1 MFENWKDKEFI
12 KKETVSEA
20 IIRFQDCDP
29 LRHLNNA
36 KYFDYFYNSRED
48 QIAKLYN
55 FRLNEL
61 FEEFGC
67 SWVVYNHNISYIKP
81 AVMGEWVK
89 IFSRIISYDSKTTVV
104 EYIMTD
110 QYKRNLRA
118 ILLSTMK
125 YVNVE
130 TGKTTTHQE
139 EIMTFLDAVHWKSRT
154 EHDDSLDIKNRLDLA
169 KKQLNP

>member
-1 MFENWKDKEFI
+1 MFENWKDKEYI
-12 KKETVSEA
+12 KKETSSEA

-48 QIAKLYN
+48 QVAKLYN
-55 FRLNEL
+55 FRLNEIYQ
-61 FEEFGC
+61 EFGC

-89 IFSRIISYDSKTTVV
+89 IFSRLIFFDQKTIVV
-104 EYIMTD
+104 EYLMTD
-110 QYKRNLRA
+110 QYKRNMRSL
-118 ILLSTMK
+118 LLSTMK

-130 TGKTTTHQE
+130 TGKTTEHQP
-139 EIMTFLDAVHWKSRT
+139 EIMTFLDAILWKSGY
-154 EHDDSLDIKNRLDLA
+154 DDNLDIKNRLDIA
-169 KKQLNP
+169 KRNLNA

>member
-1 MFENWKDKEFI
+1 MFENWKDKEYI
-12 KKETVSEA
+12 KKETTSEA

-48 QIAKLYN
+48 QVAKLYN
-55 FRLNEL
+55 FRLNEIYQ
-61 FEEFGC
+61 EFGC

-89 IFSRIISYDSKTTVV
+89 IFSRLVFFDKKTIVV
-104 EYIMTD
+104 EYLMTD
-110 QYKRNLRA
+110 QYKRNMRSL
-118 ILLSTMK
+118 LLSTMK

-130 TGKTTTHQE
+130 TGKTTEHQAE
-139 EIMTFLDAVHWKSRT
+139 VMTFLDAILWKSGF
-154 EHDDSLDIKNRLDLA
+154 DDNLDIKNRLDIA
-169 KKQLNP
+169 KRNLNA

>member
-1 MFENWKDKEFI
+1 MFENWKDKEYI
-12 KKETVSEA
+12 KKETASEA

-48 QIAKLYN
+48 QVAKLYN
-55 FRLNEL
+55 FRLNEIYQ
-61 FEEFGC
+61 EFGC

-89 IFSRIISYDSKTTVV
+89 IYSRLVFFDSKTIVV
-104 EYIMTD
+104 EYLMTD
-110 QYKRNLRA
+110 QYKRNMRSL
-118 ILLSTMK
+118 LLSTMK

-130 TGKTTTHQE
+130 TGKTTEHQP
-139 EIMTFLDAVHWKSRT
+139 EIMTFLDAILWKSGF
-154 EHDDSLDIKNRLDLA
+154 DDNLDIKNRLDIA
-169 KKQLNP
+169 KRNLNA